1 MSSGANEATR
11 QADAQDAT
19 QDEATPFRSAEDW
32 LAERGVARQP
42 IRVDTSTLPP
52 APPPAPT
59 PTAGD
64 ATTGATGDGP
74 ADVAGPEDNPETTPD
89 EAEFEPLEDAV
100 ARAVNFIRRST
111 TAQPASEGR
120 LREKL
125 RQRDTRSRVIDLAL
139 EQARRERLVDDVAL
153 VHALAEERRA
163 RGHAASRIRMDLR
176 RRGLPDELID
186 QALAATDRE
195 DPEAVAFGVGRGKAP
210 SYAHLEPEAAFRRLV
225 GYLARRGHAEG
236 LARKVAREIIYVE
249 REAERTAGH

>member
-1 MSSGANEATR
+1 MSSGAPHEVT
-11 QADAQDAT
+11 T
-19 QDEATPFRSAEDW
+19 EDEATPFRSAEDW
-32 LAERGVARQP
+32 LAERGVDRQA

-59 PTAGD
+59 PAGGADPAARSGQDGTAE
-64 ATTGATGDGP
+64 
-74 ADVAGPEDNPETTPD
+74 VAGPEDDPYTAPTD
-89 EAEFEPLEDAV
+89 EAAFEPLEDAV
-100 ARAVNFIRRST
+100 ARAVSFIRRST

-120 LREKL
+120 LRDKL
-125 RQRDTRSRVIDLAL
+125 RQRDTKPRVIDLAL

-163 RGHAASRIRMDLR
+163 KGHAASRIRRDLR
-176 RRGLPDELID
+176 TRGLPDELID
-186 QALAATDRE
+186 QALAASERE
-195 DPEAVAFGVGRGKAP
+195 DPEAVAFGVGRAKAP

-236 LARKVAREIIYVE
+236 LARKVAREVVYVE